1 VLRSLVL
8 AALIVGWHEII
19 GVVTS
24 WLELALLPH
33 TKDIL
38 HRANV
43 TGMASYV
50 VLMAFPFVRGAEI
63 GFTLLTAM
71 VGACA
76 FDPSGDG
83 DQLDD
88 CLLGWAS
95 IAIDAVAKRSFG
107 AGAQGRGRV
116 CAGRVG
122 NDG

>member
-8 AALIVGWHEII
+8 AALIVGGHEII

-50 VLMAFPFVRGAEI
+50 VLMTFPFVRGAEI

-71 VGACA
+71 VGALA
-76 FDPSGDG
+76 PLIHRATATSLTITFLVGRLLPLTPLQKGLSG
-83 DQLDD
+83 
-88 CLLGWAS
+88 LGLKGA
-95 IAIDAVAKRSFG
+95 AGFVQDA
-107 AGAQGRGRV
+107 
-116 CAGRVG
+116 
-122 NDG
+122 